1 MQIGNTLKELSA
13 TQYELSP
20 QTSPHLAYE
29 DPVLNEIQRST
40 FPKEKKTSNEDLR
53 FKLQLLESRRQ
64 MGLNEDYEAV
74 LVYWREMAR
83 KDALLGQI
91 ASAVFSASRNQEF
104 EDAINKDMEE
114 LLRSG
119 IENRMEEEILLK
131 MNQPRDMW

>member
-1 MQIGNTLKELSA
+1 MKVFASS
-13 TQYELSP
+13 Y
-20 QTSPHLAYE
+20 
-29 DPVLNEIQRST
+29 
-40 FPKEKKTSNEDLR
+40 
-53 FKLQLLESRRQ
+53 SRRQ

-91 ASAVFSASRNQEF
+91 ASAVFSASPNQEF

-119 IENRMEEEILLK
+119 LEDRMEEEMLLK